1 MPAAN
6 LTQPLVPVCDVLL
19 NGQALTAAEKAHVT
33 RVTVEEK
40 LNVAGMLTLEF
51 FEPLESRQQP
61 TWLDDLNRF
70 ALGSEIEV
78 KMGYAGDL
86 ETLMVGDIM
95 NLQPSFAQSQFRL
108 TIRSYDRSLLL
119 RQDRKPPLSFLQQK
133 ASDIAAQIAQTV
145 KLTPETTDSQ
155 FTYEYLAKKPEQK
168 HDWDFLADLARS
180 IDYEVQVEGK
190 KLIFRPAAQAKS
202 AALTLSMAADLLEFT
217 PRLSSARQV
226 KEVIVRG
233 WDPKE
238 KKEVIGRAGLGED
251 QAPTGGQGSDGAL
264 SASTAGTAVPEV
276 SSPPVT
282 SQAEADQRATALFNQ
297 RLLSLVTGEG
307 SCFGRTDLRPG
318 KMIQIEG
325 VIQPFNGQYYVTRAT
340 HIFSQQGGYRTT
352 FDVQRNAI

>member
-6 LTQPLVPVCDVLL
+6 LTQPLAPVCDVLL

-40 LNVAGMLTLEF
+40 LDAAGMLTLEF

-70 ALGSEIEV
+70 ALGSEIEI
-78 KMGYAGDL
+78 KMGYADDL

-95 NLQPSFAQSQFRL
+95 HLQPSFAQSQFRL
-108 TIRSYDRSLLL
+108 TVRSYDRSYRLH
-119 RQDRKPPLSFLQQK
+119 QDRKPPLSFLKQK
-133 ASDIAAQIAQTV
+133 ASDIAVQIAQAV

-155 FTYEYLAKKPEQK
+155 FTYEYLAKKPDQS
-168 HDWDFLADLARS
+168 DWKFLADLARS
-180 IDYEVQVEGK
+180 IDYEVRVEGK
-190 KLIFRPAAQAKS
+190 KLIFRPAAYAES
-202 AALTLSMAADLLEFT
+202 AVLTLSMAADLLDFT
-217 PRLSSARQV
+217 PRLSLARQV

-238 KKEVIGRAGLGED
+238 KKAVIARAGPGEG
-251 QAPTGGQGSDGAL
+251 QAAMDGQGSDGAL
-264 SASTAGTAVPEV
+264 SESTAGTAVPEV

-282 SQAEADQRATALFNQ
+282 SQAEADQRATAMFNQ
-297 RLLSLVTGEG
+297 HLLSLVTGEG

-318 KMIQIEG
+318 QVIKIEG